1 MNTPKNR
8 KMKGSVLMT
17 VVSVMALMILFL
29 TSTLV
34 LANAANKRA
43 HRSYSS
49 SQAEYTAR
57 AAIEG
62 FTNAMSRNADITAA
76 VQNLGSNGNPNVIHP
91 QVVIADKSLGRIGTY
106 DAAGKFVENNQL
118 TVEKLTDEVW
128 AFGDNDNN
136 GTNEWFKVDRVK
148 VSATVRVGK
157 EVKTVAA
164 YINKLPASAGT
175 SSGGALRGLQTA
187 GGNATT
193 STGGNYTGAL
203 ALGLKADGSDLFGIT
218 NTSYIDSDFNF
229 INGSFATCA
238 NIHFNMDSAK
248 SSKTFLDTSVTPP
261 VITQKSIASGSV
273 FTNNLIMPDNPLQV
287 HVNYPAA
294 PFATGYTQKDVP
306 YLFVD
311 SVLFKRSSALEFIS
325 GTKAPFN
332 LYAGTAWLSD
342 QVTISMDADMY
353 LMDPPASTNPSPTD
367 VDLYYYPDPNHPVKT
382 AFTTGNIPKH
392 QAPKADGTPGTEEC
406 GYVTRGKNV
415 VGGAGTSNLYGWE
428 NSVVNKIDP
437 SSFQSYGGN
446 IYCNGDLELQ
456 NIQVNG
462 DVRVMGNAIIH
473 SSVKI
478 QGDLVVKGT
487 LTIDGNSNQIV
498 RGNIYNDASTIGGG
512 GSISGLKAGYS
523 IKPNYVYTNPEV
535 AVTPLMPVQQN
546 HDPWHWEI
554 TLPDGTVLDR
564 VWDRTPLYAVNP
576 VLGLGD
582 YIDYKPYIKVNY
594 DGTPC
599 LQIDTTVT
607 PYPVDAVKIDPVIDL
622 QEPDGTVVNYK
633 ITLPN
638 GDAIDRGINGNS
650 VYVEKNATN
659 GNYWESQPYY
669 HYTTADI
676 SSAITN
682 SGVTKY
688 KTNYAGNMTNVE
700 TNEDYTYFNGA
711 GAEVA
716 AGDAYATVTGAQPYA
731 AYGKEA
737 YPDDMKRE
745 VIYTGS
751 DESKRIIKTLEEA
764 QFDIGYDPVAGEFGT
779 EYSTALPSN
788 NDGSART
795 VTSWTAD
802 RTASSVPGCAWEL
815 VMTEDDAYKIDTNMT
830 DGTVLLKP
838 EGNCWLVLGNGDMTT
853 GIRIGTTEANGNIIV
868 DDSHGT
874 VNILINGRVEMKNGQ
889 IITTEFY
896 NRFNDASN
904 PNHNRIYEDD
914 KVGIT
919 IYGAA
924 DDVAGSKVSHSKLAY
939 ANQSVVTA
947 TGKAPYMSIDGYLSS
962 GRYGGIEYYDK
973 SGTLIQPSLSPH
985 WIGGCLVDSISDAF
999 NNFTLA
1005 FVESG
1010 SGGPSG
1016 GTFST
1021 GLGLFQYAYLD
1032 AN

>member
-248 SSKTFLDTSVTPP
+248 SSKTVLDTSVTPP

-311 SVLFKRSSALEFIS
+311 GVLFKRSSTLNFIS

-367 VDLYYYPDPNHPVKT
+367 VDLYYYPDPNAPVKT

-392 QAPKADGTPGTEEC
+392 QAPKADGTAGTEEC

-415 VGGAGTSNLYGWE
+415 VGGTGTSNLYGWE

-523 IKPNYVYTNPEV
+523 FKPNYVYTNPEV
-535 AVTPLMPVQQN
+535 AVTPLMPVKQD

-564 VWDRTPLYAVNP
+564 VWDQTPLYAVDP
-576 VLGLGD
+576 ALGLGD
-582 YIDYKPYIKVNY
+582 YIDYKPYYKVNY
-594 DGTPC
+594 DGTVSTD
-599 LQIDTTVT
+599 IVTTST
-607 PYPVDAVKIDPVIDL
+607 
-622 QEPDGTVVNYK
+622 
-633 ITLPN
+633 
-638 GDAIDRGINGNS
+638 
-650 VYVEKNATN
+650 
-659 GNYWESQPYY
+659 
-669 HYTTADI
+669 
-676 SSAITN
+676 
-682 SGVTKY
+682 TKY
-688 KTNYAGNMTNVE
+688 KSDASGNMTNVE

-751 DESKRIIKTLEEA
+751 DESKRIIKTLDEA

-795 VTSWTAD
+795 VTSWTTD

-815 VMTEDDAYKIDTNMT
+815 AMTEDNAYKIDTNMT

-919 IYGAA
+919 VYGAA
-924 DDVAGSKVSHSKLAY
+924 DDVAGSKVSHSKLVY

>member
-203 ALGLKADGSDLFGIT
+203 ALGLKADGSGLFGIT
-218 NTSYIDSDFNF
+218 NKSYIDSDFNF

-248 SSKTFLDTSVTPP
+248 SSKTVLDTSVTPP

-311 SVLFKRSSALEFIS
+311 GVLFKRSSALEFIS

-367 VDLYYYPDPNHPVKT
+367 VDLYYYPDPNNPVKT

-392 QAPKADGTPGTEEC
+392 RAPKADGTPGREEC

-523 IKPNYVYTNPEV
+523 FKPNYVYTNPEV
-535 AVTPLMPVQQN
+535 AVTPLMPVKQD

-564 VWDRTPLYAVNP
+564 VWDQTPLYAVDP
-576 VLGLGD
+576 ALGLGD
-582 YIDYKPYIKVNY
+582 YIDYKPYYKVNY
-594 DGTPC
+594 DGTVSTD
-599 LQIDTTVT
+599 IVTTST
-607 PYPVDAVKIDPVIDL
+607 
-622 QEPDGTVVNYK
+622 
-633 ITLPN
+633 
-638 GDAIDRGINGNS
+638 
-650 VYVEKNATN
+650 
-659 GNYWESQPYY
+659 
-669 HYTTADI
+669 
-676 SSAITN
+676 
-682 SGVTKY
+682 TKY
-688 KTNYAGNMTNVE
+688 KSDASGNMTNVE

-751 DESKRIIKTLEEA
+751 DESKRIIKTLDEA

-795 VTSWTAD
+795 VTSWTTD

-815 VMTEDDAYKIDTNMT
+815 AMTEDNAYKIDTNMT

-853 GIRIGTTEANGNIIV
+853 GIRIGTTDANGNIIV

-896 NRFNDASN
+896 NRFNDATN

-919 IYGAA
+919 VYGAA